1 MLDFEEHDRMERQR
15 QRLFVATTD
24 RMNTYGFLVKAKL
37 ACGRRRENPTPLPV
51 QMVMHDFFFPLA
63 QPTVWLGCLPV
74 LRYAF
79 GKKELPLFCTSQP

>member
-51 QMVMHDFFFPLA
+51 QMVMHDYFFSISTTYSVVRLSPCA
-63 QPTVWLGCLPV
+63 QVCFW
-74 LRYAF
+74 
-79 GKKELPLFCTSQP
+79 